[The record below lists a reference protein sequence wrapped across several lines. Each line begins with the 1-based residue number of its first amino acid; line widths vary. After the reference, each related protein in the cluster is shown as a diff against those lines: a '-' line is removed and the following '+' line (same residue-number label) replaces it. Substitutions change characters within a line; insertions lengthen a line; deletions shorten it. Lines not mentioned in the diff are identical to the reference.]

1 MKTHVARTLALF
13 TVLWCARAIA
23 EPAPVP
29 PAPPGPAP
37 AAATTPA
44 TAPAPAVTVPAPAP
58 AATVPAAIPA
68 PVPPPPLPRHA
79 LGLQVGVMI
88 PQLANTLD
96 TNFGLKLDYGYRV
109 WDRLS
114 IVAGF
119 LYTQPESHV
128 KQADPRLP
136 SGQYRTDT
144 VQRQFIFTL
153 GPLWR
158 FLARSKGFNGYILA
172 GARMYV
178 LQTVTEG
185 SSGGQAFGT
194 NREISVQGGG
204 VLELGGEY
212 GIGPGAITLS
222 LEFAG
227 AKLPHVIT
235 GKVPDLTILLAA
247 GYRFFF

>member
-1 MKTHVARTLALF
+1 MKTHVARTLALL
-13 TVLWCARAIA
+13 TVLWCARATA
-23 EPAPVP
+23 EPAPAP
-29 PAPPGPAP
+29 PAP
-37 AAATTPA
+37 ATTPA
-44 TAPAPAVTVPAPAP
+44 AAATPPPAPTSAPAPTPVATVSAAVPAPAP
-58 AATVPAAIPA
+58 A
-68 PVPPPPLPRHA
+68 LPHHA

-96 TNFGLKLDYGYRV
+96 TNFGLKVDYGYRV

-114 IVAGF
+114 IVVGF

-136 SGQYRTDT
+136 AGDYRTDT
-144 VQRQFIFTL
+144 VQRQYVFTL

-158 FLARSKGFNGYILA
+158 FLARSKGFNGYVLA

-194 NREISVQGGG
+194 NQEVSVQGGG